1 MPQSYT
7 PEFKKKIVRLHE
19 EEGRTY
25 KSITAEYGVS
35 KASISKWCSEFSKEC
50 QSSPEAKEDYDNMK
64 EMLRLKRENEE
75 LRKENLFVNYPPLMR
90 GIPCLEVG
98 ASAPWSFSFP
108 AYEESSLQDDCNHPN
123 LTISTGDPRRPVRF
137 IHNEGLSFLCV
148 RMSGCAC
155 HPFRLI
161 QDILCCLLV
170 PVHGMSAYRAE
181 ICPVRQ
187 F

>member
-1 MPQSYT
+1 MI
-7 PEFKKKIVRLHE
+7 FRNH
-19 EEGRTY
+19 R
-25 KSITAEYGVS
+25 
-35 KASISKWCSEFSKEC
+35 
-50 QSSPEAKEDYDNMK
+50 
-64 EMLRLKRENEE
+64 
-75 LRKENLFVNYPPLMR
+75 VNYPPLMR
-90 GIPCLEVG
+90 GVPHLEVG
-98 ASAPWSFSFP
+98 ASAPWSLFFP

-137 IHNEGLSFLCV
+137 IHSEGLSFLCV

-181 ICPVRQ
+181 IRPVRQ
-187 F
+187 P

>member
-1 MPQSYT
+1 MP
-7 PEFKKKIVRLHE
+7 KKTITIKQYVGYVRN
-19 EEGRTY
+19 TVFADN
-25 KSITAEYGVS
+25 TFWS
-35 KASISKWCSEFSKEC
+35 KTGKNAKNAHSACICSVC
-50 QSSPEAKEDYDNMK
+50 AALN
-64 EMLRLKRENEE
+64 
-75 LRKENLFVNYPPLMR
+75 VNYPPLMR
-90 GIPCLEVG
+90 GIPRLEAG

-161 QDILCCLLV
+161 QDILCCLLI
-170 PVHGMSAYRAE
+170 PVHSMSAYRAE
-181 ICPVRQ
+181 IRPVGQ

>member
-1 MPQSYT
+1 MRVTLFLRITLFGQ
-7 PEFKKKIVRLHE
+7 KKQK
-19 EEGRTY
+19 
-25 KSITAEYGVS
+25 
-35 KASISKWCSEFSKEC
+35 CKEC
-50 QSSPEAKEDYDNMK
+50 AFCLYMFCMCCTE
-64 EMLRLKRENEE
+64 RE
-75 LRKENLFVNYPPLMR
+75 LPATYARHTAP
-90 GIPCLEVG
+90 GSGG
-98 ASAPWSFSFP
+98 ASAPWSLSFP

-161 QDILCCLLV
+161 QDILCCLLI

-181 ICPVRQ
+181 IRPVRQ
-187 F
+187 L

>member
-1 MPQSYT
+1 M
-7 PEFKKKIVRLHE
+7 
-19 EEGRTY
+19 RTEIP
-25 KSITAEYGVS
+25 SV
-35 KASISKWCSEFSKEC
+35 KEIFLV
-50 QSSPEAKEDYDNMK
+50 EDQNARNVYV
-64 EMLRLKRENEE
+64 
-75 LRKENLFVNYPPLMR
+75 VNYPPLMR
-90 GIPCLEVG
+90 GIPRLEVG
-98 ASAPWSFSFP
+98 ASAPWSLSFP
-108 AYEESSLQDDCNHPN
+108 VYEESSLQDDCNHPN

-161 QDILCCLLV
+161 QDIPCCLLI

-181 ICPVRQ
+181 IRPVRQ

>member
-1 MPQSYT
+1 MILKQHYVDFENIQIPEKYPYLWQYDKANKVERKIYDVSKICYEKNLY
-7 PEFKKKIVRLHE
+7 EFKDDSGQIIPGTCNDLE
-19 EEGRTY
+19 NY
-25 KSITAEYGVS
+25 LS
-35 KASISKWCSEFSKEC
+35 KCESKWNV
-50 QSSPEAKEDYDNMK
+50 A
-64 EMLRLKRENEE
+64 
-75 LRKENLFVNYPPLMR
+75 VNYPPLMR
-90 GIPCLEVG
+90 GIPRLEVG

-137 IHNEGLSFLCV
+137 IHDEGLSFLCV

-161 QDILCCLLV
+161 QDILCCLLI

-181 ICPVRQ
+181 IRPVRQ
-187 F
+187 L

>member
-1 MPQSYT
+1 MWNAQT
-7 PEFKKKIVRLHE
+7 DRIVLWSDVSVVDCHWYLDGNLSFMER
-19 EEGRTY
+19 
-25 KSITAEYGVS
+25 KSAVR
-35 KASISKWCSEFSKEC
+35 
-50 QSSPEAKEDYDNMK
+50 P
-64 EMLRLKRENEE
+64 
-75 LRKENLFVNYPPLMR
+75 VNYPPLMR
-90 GIPCLEVG
+90 GIPRLEVG

-148 RMSGCAC
+148 RMSGYAC

-161 QDILCCLLV
+161 QDISCCLLI

-181 ICPVRQ
+181 IRPVGQ
-187 F
+187 L

>member
-1 MPQSYT
+1 MP
-7 PEFKKKIVRLHE
+7 FL
-19 EEGRTY
+19 
-25 KSITAEYGVS
+25 VS
-35 KASISKWCSEFSKEC
+35 FLIFCFS
-50 QSSPEAKEDYDNMK
+50 YDNNNFSRFFSARSSDWERRFLTNCLTMSGIRFAQSRISSSCLAVTTVFERMDTK
-64 EMLRLKRENEE
+64 SVKAGTSDASARELPATYARHPAPGSGE
-75 LRKENLFVNYPPLMR
+75 
-90 GIPCLEVG
+90 

-161 QDILCCLLV
+161 QDIPCCLLI

-181 ICPVRQ
+181 IRPVRQ

>member
-1 MPQSYT
+1 MDAYSAGTSVLGQVT
-7 PEFKKKIVRLHE
+7 PSELQQL
-19 EEGRTY
+19 RTDRFAG
-25 KSITAEYGVS
+25 IFRNCVDIFPLAVS
-35 KASISKWCSEFSKEC
+35 
-50 QSSPEAKEDYDNMK
+50 AKELQPAGNKAFRRFHILMPECRDLCNTDVRGAMVA
-64 EMLRLKRENEE
+64 LCE
-75 LRKENLFVNYPPLMR
+75 LPATYARHTAP
-90 GIPCLEVG
+90 GSGG

-108 AYEESSLQDDCNHPN
+108 AYEESSLRDDCNHPN

-137 IHNEGLSFLCV
+137 IHNEELSFLCV

-170 PVHGMSAYRAE
+170 PVHGMSAHRAE
-181 ICPVRQ
+181 IRPVRQ

>member
-1 MPQSYT
+1 MF
-7 PEFKKKIVRLHE
+7 PENTTARNKKQPNRQQIRCLFFVQKIVWQ
-19 EEGRTY
+19 
-25 KSITAEYGVS
+25 KSRAYT
-35 KASISKWCSEFSKEC
+35 
-50 QSSPEAKEDYDNMK
+50 
-64 EMLRLKRENEE
+64 
-75 LRKENLFVNYPPLMR
+75 VNYPPLMR
-90 GIPCLEVG
+90 GIPRLEVG

-161 QDILCCLLV
+161 QDILCCLLI
-170 PVHGMSAYRAE
+170 PVHGMSAYRTE
-181 ICPVRQ
+181 IHPVGQ

>member
-1 MPQSYT
+1 MHTGQ
-7 PEFKKKIVRLHE
+7 ILHSGTGPVFPRIHPRMCGADE
-19 EEGRTY
+19 NGCGKT
-25 KSITAEYGVS
+25 STVVG
-35 KASISKWCSEFSKEC
+35 
-50 QSSPEAKEDYDNMK
+50 SSPCIRGRSVGKAFIPEHDGSSPCTRGDF
-64 EMLRLKRENEE
+64 LRI
-75 LRKENLFVNYPPLMR
+75 VNYPPLMR
-90 GIPCLEVG
+90 GIPRLEVE
-98 ASAPWSFSFP
+98 ASAPRSFSFP

-161 QDILCCLLV
+161 QDISCCLLI
-170 PVHGMSAYRAE
+170 PVHGMSAYRTE
-181 ICPVRQ
+181 IRPVGQ

>member
-1 MPQSYT
+1 MN
-7 PEFKKKIVRLHE
+7 KKKTKMIRM
-19 EEGRTY
+19 
-25 KSITAEYGVS
+25 TASSCLRSRDRFTKFSV
-35 KASISKWCSEFSKEC
+35 SISTNSTFGHKEE
-50 QSSPEAKEDYDNMK
+50 PMGD
-64 EMLRLKRENEE
+64 
-75 LRKENLFVNYPPLMR
+75 VNYPPLMR
-90 GIPCLEVG
+90 GIPRLEVG

-148 RMSGCAC
+148 RMSCCAR

-161 QDILCCLLV
+161 QDISCYLLI

-181 ICPVRQ
+181 IRPVGQ

>member
-1 MPQSYT
+1 MSDTSSSAFCVTDIPYSSG
-7 PEFKKKIVRLHE
+7 FL
-19 EEGRTY
+19 
-25 KSITAEYGVS
+25 S
-35 KASISKWCSEFSKEC
+35 FSSLDSFR
-50 QSSPEAKEDYDNMK
+50 SSPKQNSTLSRFVQDL
-64 EMLRLKRENEE
+64 LRPRLRSDLKYIPACAC
-75 LRKENLFVNYPPLMR
+75 VNYPPLMR
-90 GIPCLEVG
+90 GIPRLEVG

-170 PVHGMSAYRAE
+170 PVHGMSAHRAE
-181 ICPVRQ
+181 IRPVRQ
-187 F
+187 L

>member
-1 MPQSYT
+1 MAHELSGLFVCQSEVLDVYIT
-7 PEFKKKIVRLHE
+7 EYNEKAFVDGIL
-19 EEGRTY
+19 EEG
-25 KSITAEYGVS
+25 E
-35 KASISKWCSEFSKEC
+35 
-50 QSSPEAKEDYDNMK
+50 
-64 EMLRLKRENEE
+64 
-75 LRKENLFVNYPPLMR
+75 VNYPPLMR
-90 GIPCLEVG
+90 GVPHLEVG
-98 ASAPWSFSFP
+98 ASAPWSLSFP

-170 PVHGMSAYRAE
+170 PVHGMSAHRAE
-181 ICPVRQ
+181 IRPVGQ
-187 F
+187 L

>member
-1 MPQSYT
+1 M
-7 PEFKKKIVRLHE
+7 FRLVCI
-19 EEGRTY
+19 
-25 KSITAEYGVS
+25 K
-35 KASISKWCSEFSKEC
+35 CSATTKPYQQVLDCIFDIFLEAIHLIN
-50 QSSPEAKEDYDNMK
+50 SSMF
-64 EMLRLKRENEE
+64 
-75 LRKENLFVNYPPLMR
+75 LFTVLFFRNSVNYPPLMR
-90 GIPCLEVG
+90 GVPRLGMG

-161 QDILCCLLV
+161 QDILCCLLI

-181 ICPVRQ
+181 IRPVRQ

>member
-1 MPQSYT
+1 MRP
-7 PEFKKKIVRLHE
+7 P
-19 EEGRTY
+19 
-25 KSITAEYGVS
+25 
-35 KASISKWCSEFSKEC
+35 
-50 QSSPEAKEDYDNMK
+50 
-64 EMLRLKRENEE
+64 
-75 LRKENLFVNYPPLMR
+75 VNYPPLMR
-90 GIPCLEVG
+90 GVPRLEVG

-161 QDILCCLLV
+161 QDISCCLLI
-170 PVHGMSAYRAE
+170 PVHGMTAFWTY
-181 ICPVRQ
+181 IGTVGQ